1 MPRVQ
6 TCTAA
11 TVAGPV
17 AGSPSLSGVPLCRRP
32 CDTALRTARL
42 LCSAS
47 WAGRRRRGGKSAL
60 VILPPLFRRSFSLS
74 FLRSAVHSLYVR
86 CCPCHLQWEA
96 LWGNHKRGV
105 GGVRGGEDLF
115 FLSIKEGR
123 EQSRRTLLPPSSPPH
138 QPASRRLADW
148 TGAAVARETEYEGHG
163 AEGGE
168 WTACTHM
175 QVYGEHGPV
184 TRLPAPTQSHRWRGG
199 QPAAAGAQPRDAG
212 SLTHCPTWRCPQ
224 E

>member
-105 GGVRGGEDLF
+105 GGVRGGGKTYSF
-115 FLSIKEGR
+115 C
-123 EQSRRTLLPPSSPPH
+123 QSKKDASSLAVPCSRLLLPLISRPHAASPIG
-138 QPASRRLADW
+138 QAQQWREKQSTRAMAQRAASGQHVRTCRC
-148 TGAAVARETEYEGHG
+148 TVS
-163 AEGGE
+163 
-168 WTACTHM
+168 TA
-175 QVYGEHGPV
+175 P
-184 TRLPAPTQSHRWRGG
+184 
-199 QPAAAGAQPRDAG
+199 
-212 SLTHCPTWRCPQ
+212 
-224 E
+224 